1 MYCLGFCFSIF
12 FISLNFLTTPQCLV
26 LLCSSSV
33 IFAYVSTLTNEYLLI
48 TDNTPKKW
56 RNWYFCVQ
64 PVFFHIN
71 IFLVFVCPE
80 SVIFFSL
87 SIFCSFDETYFL
99 FGSSV
104 ELVDGIIIYYCVYY
118 TYWNEF
124 LKLSVNYWAYYA
136 IPMYFRKFSKFKHKC
151 RVFIRK
157 IYLNHIWWL
166 KLVNTSILFVSFP

>member
-80 SVIFFSL
+80 SVIFFFSL
-87 SIFCSFDETYFL
+87 YILLFRWDLFFIWIFCWTRWWYYYILLCLLYILKWIFK
-99 FGSSV
+99 
-104 ELVDGIIIYYCVYY
+104 IICQ
-118 TYWNEF
+118 
-124 LKLSVNYWAYYA
+124 LLSLL
-136 IPMYFRKFSKFKHKC
+136 C
-151 RVFIRK
+151 
-157 IYLNHIWWL
+157 
-166 KLVNTSILFVSFP
+166 NTDVL

>member
-80 SVIFFSL
+80 SVIFFIFSFLSL
-87 SIFCSFDETYFL
+87 YFALSMRLIFYLDLLLNSLMVLLY
-99 FGSSV
+99 
-104 ELVDGIIIYYCVYY
+104 IIVFTN
-118 TYWNEF
+118 TYWNDF
-124 LKLSVNYWAYYA
+124 
-136 IPMYFRKFSKFKHKC
+136 FKILC
-151 RVFIRK
+151 Q
-157 IYLNHIWWL
+157 LWSL
-166 KLVNTSILFVSFP
+166 LCNTDVL

>member
-80 SVIFFSL
+80 SVIFFIFSFLSL
-87 SIFCSFDETYFL
+87 YFALSMRLIFYLDLLLNSLMVLLCLLYILKWIFK
-99 FGSSV
+99 
-104 ELVDGIIIYYCVYY
+104 IICQ
-118 TYWNEF
+118 
-124 LKLSVNYWAYYA
+124 LLSLL
-136 IPMYFRKFSKFKHKC
+136 C
-151 RVFIRK
+151 
-157 IYLNHIWWL
+157 
-166 KLVNTSILFVSFP
+166 NTDVL

>member
-80 SVIFFSL
+80 SVIFFIFSFLSL
-87 SIFCSFDETYFL
+87 YFALSMRLIFYLDLLLNSLMVLLLYILLCLLYILKWIFK
-99 FGSSV
+99 
-104 ELVDGIIIYYCVYY
+104 IICQ
-118 TYWNEF
+118 
-124 LKLSVNYWAYYA
+124 LLSLL
-136 IPMYFRKFSKFKHKC
+136 C
-151 RVFIRK
+151 
-157 IYLNHIWWL
+157 
-166 KLVNTSILFVSFP
+166 NTDVL